1 MNTVLWQ
8 PSAARQQNAN
18 ITGFIAKVNEKYA
31 IKLKNYADIYRW
43 SIDYPEEFW
52 TLFWNFAQIQAANK
66 GSITVSDRY
75 KLPGAKWFPEARLN
89 YAQNLLSY
97 ANKNQYAILFKG
109 ENGFKQ
115 QLSYS
120 QLIASVSQLA
130 QALRNDGVSSGDRVA
145 AILPNI
151 PETIIAMLATSSI
164 GAVWSS
170 CSPDFGAPGIIDRFS
185 QINPKIL
192 FVCDGYYFNGKQFPR
207 SNQIKPL
214 LKAIPTI
221 QKVVMIPFLQQ
232 EVTLTESRLT
242 QWQNYIADYSASE
255 PITYTQ
261 TAFNDP
267 LFILFSSG
275 TTGSPKCIVHG
286 VGGTLLQH
294 MKEHL
299 LHVDVHPVDRLFYY
313 TTCGWMMWNWLASG
327 LASGATLVLYDGSPL
342 YPDAQA
348 LFDLIDE
355 YQINIFGISAKYIDA
370 IKKTG
375 IIPKQTHTL
384 SSLKT
389 ILSTGSPLVPE
400 GFDYVYQAI
409 KSDVCLSSISGGSD
423 IISCF
428 VLGCPILPVRRGE
441 IQCRGLAMKV
451 DVFDDGG
458 HSIREKKGELVCT
471 ASFPAMPIGFWNDP
485 GQKKYQT
492 AYFDKYPGVWWHGD
506 YVELTENNG
515 MIIYG
520 RSDAVLN
527 PGGVRIGTA
536 EIYRQVEQLDE
547 VLESLVVGQQ
557 YQGDCRMILFVVLRN
572 GITLTEQLTT
582 AIKQRIRHNTSPH
595 HVPALIQ
602 QVSDIPRT
610 KSGKI
615 VELAVRDIVNGHSV
629 KNLHSLANPE
639 ALKQFTEIT
648 L

>member
-1 MNTVLWQ
+1 MNPVLWQ
-8 PSAARQQNAN
+8 PSAVRQQNAN
-18 ITGFIAKVNEKYA
+18 ITRFIARVNEKYS
-31 IKLKNYADIYRW
+31 LEHKNYADLYCW
-43 SIDYPEEFW
+43 SIDYPEDFW
-52 TLFWNFAQIQAANK
+52 ALFWDFAQIKAANK
-66 GSITVSDRY
+66 GTITVLDRE
-75 KLPGAKWFPEARLN
+75 KVPGAKWFPEARLN
-89 YAQNLLSY
+89 YAQNLL
-97 ANKNQYAILFKG
+97 NKGDKNQCAILFKG

-115 QLSYS
+115 QLSYA
-120 QLIASVSQLA
+120 QLNASVSLLA
-130 QALRNDGVSSGDRVA
+130 QALRNDGLSSGDRVVA
-145 AILPNI
+145 VLPNL

-170 CSPDFGAPGIIDRFS
+170 CSPDFGIPGIIDRFS
-185 QINPKIL
+185 QINPKVL
-192 FVCDGYYFNGKQFPR
+192 FVCDGYYFNGKQYQR
-207 SNQIKPL
+207 SEQIKPL
-214 LKAIPTI
+214 LKAIPSI
-221 QKVVMIPFLQQ
+221 QKVVIIPFLKKDLA
-232 EVTLTESRLT
+232 LTENQLML
-242 QWQNYIADYSASE
+242 WQDYLADYSAKV
-255 PITYTQ
+255 PIVFTQ

-299 LHVDVHPVDRLFYY
+299 LHVDVHPGDRLFYY

-342 YPDAQA
+342 YPTAQA

-355 YQINIFGISAKYIDA
+355 YQINIFGISAKYLDA

-375 IIPKQTHTL
+375 ITPKQTHNL
-384 SSLKT
+384 ASLKT

-400 GFDYVYQAI
+400 GFDYVYQTI

-451 DVFDDGG
+451 DVYDDAGQ
-458 HSIREKKGELVCT
+458 SIREKKGELVCT
-471 ASFPAMPIGFWNDP
+471 APFPAMPLGFWNDP
-485 GQKKYQT
+485 GQKKYQA

-506 YVELTENNG
+506 YVELTENDG
-515 MIIYG
+515 VIIYG

-547 VLESLVVGQQ
+547 VLESLVVGQH
-557 YQGDCRMILFVVLRN
+557 YQGDCRIILFVVLRN
-572 GITLTEQLTT
+572 GLTLTEQLR
-582 AIKQRIRHNTSPH
+582 AEINLRIRHNASPR
-595 HVPALIQ
+595 HVPAIIQ
-602 QVSDIPRT
+602 QVNDIPRT

-615 VELAVRDIVNGHSV
+615 VELAVRDIVNGRPV
-629 KNLHSLANPE
+629 KNLHALANPD
-639 ALKQFTEIT
+639 ALKQFTEIKI
-648 L
+648 

>member
-1 MNTVLWQ
+1 MNPVLWQ

-18 ITGFIAKVNEKYA
+18 ITGFIAKVNKKYA
-31 IKLKNYADIYRW
+31 IKLKNYASIYRW

-52 TLFWNFAQIQAANK
+52 SFFWDFAQIKAANK
-66 GSITVSDRY
+66 GTIIVSDRN
-75 KLPGAKWFPEARLN
+75 KMPGAKWFPEARLN
-89 YAQNLLSY
+89 YAQNLLNNSD
-97 ANKNQYAILFKG
+97 KNQCVILFKG

-120 QLIASVSQLA
+120 QLIASVSQLV
-130 QALRNDGVSSGDRVA
+130 QALRIDGVSSGDRVA

-151 PETIIAMLATSSI
+151 PETIIAMLATSSL

-170 CSPDFGAPGIIDRFS
+170 CSPDFGVPGIIDRFS
-185 QINPKIL
+185 QINPKVL

-207 SNQIKPL
+207 SDQIKPL

-221 QKVVMIPFLQQ
+221 QKVVMIQFVQQ

-242 QWQNYIADYSASE
+242 LWQNYIADYSAKE
-255 PITYTQ
+255 PIIFTQ
-261 TAFNDP
+261 TGFSDP

-299 LHVDVHPVDRLFYY
+299 LHVDVHPADRLFYY

-342 YPDAQA
+342 YPDAQV

-375 IIPKQTHTL
+375 ITPKQTHNL

-389 ILSTGSPLVPE
+389 ILSTGSPLAPE
-400 GFDYVYQAI
+400 GFDYVYEAI

-451 DVFDDGG
+451 EVYNDGG
-458 HSIREKKGELVCT
+458 NSIREKKGELVCT

-485 GQKKYQT
+485 GQKKYHA
-492 AYFDKYPGVWWHGD
+492 AYFEKYSGVWWHGD
-506 YVELTENNG
+506 YVELTENDG

-557 YQGDCRMILFVVLRN
+557 YQSDCQIILFVVLRN
-572 GITLTEQLTT
+572 NLTLTEQLTT
-582 AIKQRIRHNTSPH
+582 KIKQHIRHNASPH
-595 HVPALIQ
+595 HVPTVIK
-602 QVSDIPRT
+602 QVNDIPRT

-615 VELAVRDIVNGHSV
+615 VELAVRDVINGCTV
-629 KNLHSLANPE
+629 KNLDALANPE
-639 ALKQFTEIT
+639 ALKQFTEMTI
-648 L
+648 